1 MDHVIALDW
10 GRLSQEIEAPPA
22 ENPKRKSS
30 ADSIAAHDLDE
41 HARMDVLQRLADAL
55 APSPE
60 PGISLFDEAATY
72 PAAQA
77 SHLAAQQ
84 PSPAETSF
92 HQPFAENTCGNEQHL
107 AALATLPDAPIP
119 APGIQKAVADVVGKY
134 QTRLMWTGMGFEERE
149 VLVTPSF
156 EETAPPE
163 PPPAPVLQESSNEMS
178 LENMTIQTSPSWEP
192 AQAVAISPQPQAHAT
207 VEETLLPTP
216 LSSASELDIDA
227 PQSTPRQ
234 DPPASVLASSNG
246 SKLLQE
252 AKSSEHLRWFVLNG
266 VLNGAPAPEQP
277 PADAPAGTVPL
288 LQVFSLAGGA
298 GKTTLVAT
306 LGRALSAR
314 GQRVLLVEAT
324 TFGSLPCFFGASDC
338 RPGVL
343 RTFRPPSSSSDA
355 PIRLATVDPEAM
367 LLDSAPQRSLT
378 SDIQRWA
385 QGAGRVIVDVATGN
399 AATARNLSRISPIVL
414 VPLIP
419 DVNSVI
425 AANTIDSFFQR
436 QANAAGGGPNV
447 YYIFNQFD
455 PSLPLHLEVAKVL
468 RAGLG
473 DRLLPFAL
481 ERNPAV
487 SEALADGMTMMDY
500 APGSPLAEDYVTL
513 AKWVEHVMAPAQA
526 NSPSARWSEQ

>member
-22 ENPKRKSS
+22 ENRKRRSS
-30 ADSIAAHDLDE
+30 ADSDAARDLDE

-55 APSPE
+55 AVSPE
-60 PGISLFDEAATY
+60 PGMSLYDEAVTY
-72 PAAQA
+72 PAAEA
-77 SHLAAQQ
+77 ISLSAKH
-84 PSPAETSF
+84 PSPAV
-92 HQPFAENTCGNEQHL
+92 HQPFAQESCSSEQHP
-107 AALATLPDAPIP
+107 ASLATLPDAPIT
-119 APGIQKAVADVVGKY
+119 APSPQKTVADVVGKY

-149 VLVTPSF
+149 VLITPTF
-156 EETAPPE
+156 EETATPE
-163 PPPAPVLQESSNEMS
+163 PPPAPVLEESSHEMS
-178 LENMTIQTSPSWEP
+178 LENMTIQTSPAWEP
-192 AQAVAISPQPQAHAT
+192 AEATALAPESQAHAT
-207 VEETLLPTP
+207 VEETSLPAP
-216 LSSASELDIDA
+216 LSSAPALNFDA
-227 PQSTPRQ
+227 PQSAPRQ
-234 DPPASVLASSNG
+234 DPPATVPASSNG

-252 AKSSEHLRWFVLNG
+252 AKSSEKLRWFVLNG

-277 PADAPAGTVPL
+277 PTDAPAGAVPV

-324 TFGSLPCFFGASDC
+324 TFGSLPCFFGANDC

-378 SDIQRWA
+378 SDIQQWA
-385 QGAGRVIVDVATGN
+385 QGAGRIIVDVATGN
-399 AATARNLSRISPIVL
+399 AAAARNLSRISPLVL

-436 QANAAGGGPNV
+436 QANAAGGGPDV
-447 YYIFNQFD
+447 YYILNQFD

-513 AKWVEHVMAPAQA
+513 AKWVEHVMAPAQL
-526 NSPSARWSEQ
+526 NSRTARWSEQ